1 MPIISSDYTCSS
13 RFCLEYQRVAVFIL
27 FYHLAFSLISE
38 ARWWSCTKNWDK
50 MPCST
55 IYFTGDR
62 IWTLDF
68 EKGIKYYLWKHYS
81 CSAHA
86 IDSSFYFFICNS
98 YLCVIILSIEFNK
111 RYLKRQQQRTIKQ
124 LTDYGRSSA
133 ESEIIIPGIFE
144 KIREFSHPF
153 RVTFIDLASDLVDMM
168 LWGFFIPFFSSSENH
183 FSGREQTSS
192 KTWLCAWPF
201 HYRGLTGLMDF

>member
-1 MPIISSDYTCSS
+1 
-13 RFCLEYQRVAVFIL
+13 
-27 FYHLAFSLISE
+27 
-38 ARWWSCTKNWDK
+38 
-50 MPCST
+50 
-55 IYFTGDR
+55 
-62 IWTLDF
+62 
-68 EKGIKYYLWKHYS
+68 
-81 CSAHA
+81 
-86 IDSSFYFFICNS
+86 
-98 YLCVIILSIEFNK
+98 LCVIILSIEFNK

-192 KTWLCAWPF
+192 KT
-201 HYRGLTGLMDF
+201 